1 MEGYFPY
8 FDCSSLR
15 PICPTQD
22 EPSCIELKDPDDLYL
37 VNCNVLTYC
46 WKINKSWT
54 KNSCHFILNG
64 LSINT
69 YYSIIIVISC
79 TLMINK
85 VTQTRCSSMYFFLL
99 TQYTALKVL
108 FQQRR
113 TRTSIFF
120 FHCLDSEKRTFR
132 ACVISRWSTTIFLT
146 CSTKMLV
153 VFSNSFVHPRNT
165 WTHLWLGM
173 AQDVTIKSSSCQ
185 DSPDYFTC
193 SYFFDG
199 FLQEMREVRTIE
211 FTETSG
217 ACWR

>member
-1 MEGYFPY
+1 M
-8 FDCSSLR
+8 L
-15 PICPTQD
+15 
-22 EPSCIELKDPDDLYL
+22 LL
-37 VNCNVLTYC
+37 
-46 WKINKSWT
+46 
-54 KNSCHFILNG
+54 HG
-64 LSINT
+64 LSMNT

-85 VTQTRCSSMYFFLL
+85 VAQRQRSSMYFFLL

-113 TRTSIFF
+113 KWTSIFF

-132 ACVISRWSTTIFLT
+132 ARHIKMINNNFFNVFNQDDGGFLD
-146 CSTKMLV
+146 SLA
-153 VFSNSFVHPRNT
+153 HPRNT
-165 WTHLWLGM
+165 WTDLWLGM
-173 AQDVTIKSSSCQ
+173 AQDVTIKSSWCQ

>member
-1 MEGYFPY
+1 MNKNQSPLYVV
-8 FDCSSLR
+8 SL
-15 PICPTQD
+15 
-22 EPSCIELKDPDDLYL
+22 LL
-37 VNCNVLTYC
+37 
-46 WKINKSWT
+46 
-54 KNSCHFILNG
+54 HG

-85 VTQTRCSSMYFFLL
+85 VTQTHRSSMYFFPTDAIYSLKSFISAKSNVNFYFFLPLL
-99 TQYTALKVL
+99 EFGEEDLYGRVM
-108 FQQRR
+108 
-113 TRTSIFF
+113 
-120 FHCLDSEKRTFR
+120 
-132 ACVISRWSTTIFLT
+132 SRWSTTIFLT

-153 VFSNSFVHPRNT
+153 VFLDSLVHPRNT
-165 WTHLWLGM
+165 WKDLWLGM

-193 SYFFDG
+193 FYFFDG

>member
-1 MEGYFPY
+1 MR
-8 FDCSSLR
+8 L
-15 PICPTQD
+15 
-22 EPSCIELKDPDDLYL
+22 LL
-37 VNCNVLTYC
+37 
-46 WKINKSWT
+46 
-54 KNSCHFILNG
+54 HA

-69 YYSIIIVISC
+69 YYSIIIVMSC

-85 VTQTRCSSMYFFLL
+85 VTQTPCSSMYFFLL

-113 TRTSIFF
+113 KWTSIFF
-120 FHCLDSEKRTFR
+120 FHCLDSEKRTF
-132 ACVISRWSTTIFLT
+132 ISRWSTTIFLT
-146 CSTKMLV
+146 CSTKMMV
-153 VFSNSFVHPRNT
+153 VFLDSLAHPRNT
-165 WTHLWLGM
+165 WTDLWLGM
-173 AQDVTIKSSSCQ
+173 AQDVMIKSSSCQ
-185 DSPDYFTC
+185 ESPDYFTC

>member
-1 MEGYFPY
+1 M
-8 FDCSSLR
+8 L
-15 PICPTQD
+15 
-22 EPSCIELKDPDDLYL
+22 LL
-37 VNCNVLTYC
+37 
-46 WKINKSWT
+46 
-54 KNSCHFILNG
+54 HG

-69 YYSIIIVISC
+69 YYSIIIVKSC

-85 VTQTRCSSMYFFLL
+85 VTQTRCSSTYFFLL

-113 TRTSIFF
+113 TWTSIFSSIPWIRRRGP
-120 FHCLDSEKRTFR
+120 LGR
-132 ACVISRWSTTIFLT
+132 VMSRWSTTIFLT

-153 VFSNSFVHPRNT
+153 VFLDSLALPRNT
-165 WTHLWLGM
+165 WTDLWLGM

>member
-1 MEGYFPY
+1 MNKKQLP
-8 FDCSSLR
+8 
-15 PICPTQD
+15 
-22 EPSCIELKDPDDLYL
+22 LYL
-37 VNCNVLTYC
+37 VMLLL
-46 WKINKSWT
+46 
-54 KNSCHFILNG
+54 HG

-69 YYSIIIVISC
+69 YYSIIIVKSC

-85 VTQTRCSSMYFFLL
+85 VTQTRCSSTYFFLL

-113 TRTSIFF
+113 TWTSIFF

-153 VFSNSFVHPRNT
+153 FVGSCVHPINT
-165 WTHLWLGM
+165 WTDLWFRTT
-173 AQDVTIKSSSCQ
+173 QDVTIKSSSCQ
-185 DSPDYFTC
+185 DSPDYFTS
-193 SYFFDG
+193 SYVFVE
-199 FLQEMREVRTIE
+199 FLQEVPEVNTE
-211 FTETSG
+211 LTETRG